1 MAGVYHRRCALWLT
15 EHKRNIAMASRFP
28 FFSQSIVRRLLS
40 YKKYPSDPEEEDSE
54 WSDKA
59 VKSLVKKLKTKGGLQ
74 ELERALETEGREPTG
89 CVTIER
95 SLDGRLQVSQK

>member
-1 MAGVYHRRCALWLT
+1 
-15 EHKRNIAMASRFP
+15 MASRLP

-40 YKKYPSDPEEEDSE
+40 YRKYPSDPEEDSE